1 MWDCLTDLQ
10 NGKLLID
17 GHHYGDK
24 ETKDNIINTTLIVL
38 LQR

>member
-1 MWDCLTDLQ
+1 MDLQ
-10 NGKLLID
+10 TTSID

-24 ETKDNIINTTLIVL
+24 ETKDNNIINTTHIVQ